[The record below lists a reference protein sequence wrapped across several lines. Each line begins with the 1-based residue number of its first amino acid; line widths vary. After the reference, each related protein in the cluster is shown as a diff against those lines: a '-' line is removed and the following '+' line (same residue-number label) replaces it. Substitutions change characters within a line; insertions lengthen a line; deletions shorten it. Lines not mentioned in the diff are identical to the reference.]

1 MRTCEK
7 CTSTDLV
14 TVELTINGELVTF
27 DHCRGC
33 EHRTWSTSGGKVG
46 LSDVLDRVSP

>member
-7 CTSTDLV
+7 CKSPDLV
-14 TVELTINGELVTF
+14 TVELTINGEAVLF

-33 EHRTWSTSGGKVG
+33 EHRSWSASGDKVG
-46 LSDVLDRVSP
+46 LADVLDKVAN